1 MTGGIQKS
9 DIHLRMASREMA
21 RSARRCHVRGSDP
34 PHPWWG
40 TMVTHNGSK
49 SVVEVAPIS
58 YPSGK
63 CNFNVFPGSYPYPYL
78 LPGIRIFRISRE
90 SHRVATRSHRL
101 QLRAVEDV
109 TTSNLSLGTSR

>member
-1 MTGGIQKS
+1 MGFRKPTFNNLRRAEKWREARGGATCAAAI
-9 DIHLRMASREMA
+9 
-21 RSARRCHVRGSDP
+21 RRTRGGA
-34 PHPWWG
+34 PWSL
-40 TMVTHNGSK
+40 NGSK

>member
-1 MTGGIQKS
+1 MTGTDGAQPRPES
-9 DIHLRMASREMA
+9 SFTARETGVA
-21 RSARRCHVRGSDP
+21 AIRRTRGGA
-34 PHPWWG
+34 PWSL
-40 TMVTHNGSK
+40 NGSK

>member
-1 MTGGIQKS
+1 MLDVVICDMTDRIQKT
-9 DIHLRMASREMA
+9 DIHLNLASREMA
-21 RSARRCHVRGSDP
+21 IYSTAVPMWAAAIRRTRGGA
-34 PHPWWG
+34 PWSL
-40 TMVTHNGSK
+40 NGSK

-101 QLRAVEDV
+101 QLRAVE
-109 TTSNLSLGTSR
+109 

>member
-1 MTGGIQKS
+1 MGFRKAKAYFTYSRQAEKWREARGGATCAAAI
-9 DIHLRMASREMA
+9 
-21 RSARRCHVRGSDP
+21 RRTCGGA
-34 PHPWWG
+34 PWSL
-40 TMVTHNGSK
+40 NGSK

-109 TTSNLSLGTSR
+109 PTSNLSLGQFG